1 MVICAISAVGNGL
14 RRRKLVSP
22 KHALVYTTK
31 VKTAVKYQMPACLFK
46 KKKAVTALSCV
57 NILVKQ
63 VARLQSPQL
72 IKVTKAEKANETQ
85 GPDLD
90 IFLKP

>member
-1 MVICAISAVGNGL
+1 
-14 RRRKLVSP
+14 
-22 KHALVYTTK
+22 
-31 VKTAVKYQMPACLFK
+31 MPACLFKK

-90 IFLKP
+90 IFLKPWMKGGGGIIV

>member
-1 MVICAISAVGNGL
+1 
-14 RRRKLVSP
+14 
-22 KHALVYTTK
+22 
-31 VKTAVKYQMPACLFK
+31 MPACLFK

-72 IKVTKAEKANETQ
+72 IKVTKAEKANET
-85 GPDLD
+85 
-90 IFLKP
+90 